1 MTYLDGI
8 VAFHRA
14 RAASDT
20 RDLDGLYAQVG
31 VGAPRGFAQALA
43 SLLLDCT
50 SRFLQL
56 FSTVVLFRL
65 FMLRS
70 TQPVVE

>member
-20 RDLDGLYAQVG
+20 RNLDGLYAQVG
-31 VGAPRGFAQALA
+31 VDVLA
-43 SLLLDCT
+43 
-50 SRFLQL
+50 
-56 FSTVVLFRL
+56 RL
-65 FMLRS
+65 AAFNKARNLG
-70 TQPVVE
+70 PVTIPDGMTL